1 MSAIIDL
8 FRTEPTVVIGTLG
21 TLGAGLIALAVSFG
35 LPITEDQ
42 RTAVYAVAGALG
54 TLISLLVI
62 RSQVTPNS
70 KTTPAAQ
77 NIVVPV
83 PAPPTPPSA

>member
-21 TLGAGLIALAVSFG
+21 TVGAGLLALAVSFG
-35 LPITEDQ
+35 LPITDDQ
-42 RTAVYAVAGALG
+42 RTALYAVGAGLG
-54 TLISLLVI
+54 TLISLVVI

-70 KTTPAAQ
+70 KTTPAPQ
-77 NIVVPV
+77 NVVVSV

>member
-1 MSAIIDL
+1 MSAILNL

-21 TLGAGLIALAVSFG
+21 TLGAAVLALAVSFG

-42 RTAVYAVAGALG
+42 RTAVYAIAGALG
-54 TLISLLVI
+54 TLISLFVI

-70 KTTPAAQ
+70 KTTPSAQ
-77 NIVVPV
+77 NIVVPIPAP
-83 PAPPTPPSA
+83 PAPPTA